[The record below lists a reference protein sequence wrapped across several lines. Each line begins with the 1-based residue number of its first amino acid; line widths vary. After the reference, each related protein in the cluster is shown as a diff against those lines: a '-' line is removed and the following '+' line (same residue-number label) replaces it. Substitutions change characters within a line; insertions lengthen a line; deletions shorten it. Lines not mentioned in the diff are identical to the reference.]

1 MKLKAVTA
9 IALVMS
15 ALSLQGCVNSLGE
28 EEFTCPNLK
37 KGGVCGGPRDVY
49 KLTNNRVSLENLTQ
63 EELNAYRNGQNTNSV
78 SLYEVDGEHKQ
89 TINSNKANKANNS
102 KLKNKSNK
110 HSSAN
115 NVTYA
120 ARGDGQQ
127 TPDNYERPEALPQ
140 TRFSYQQ
147 NQYEQ
152 WPSNNEP
159 LAPEPLATLEP
170 AQVMRVLI
178 ASYTDSDGLLHMP
191 GYTFVEVT
199 PRRWN
204 YGEAANDRPS
214 RVVPLEV
221 TRKSEEQFNRARNRS
236 KGVDAMEV
244 VNPMN
249 RTK

>member
-1 MKLKAVTA
+1 MKFKLLTTLT
-9 IALVMS
+9 IVMS
-15 ALSLQGCVNSLGE
+15 ALSLQGCINSLGK
-28 EEFTCPNLK
+28 EEFSCPNLK

-63 EELNAYRNGQNTNSV
+63 EELDAYRNGQNNQTV
-78 SLYEVDGEHKQ
+78 SLYESDGETKQ
-89 TINSNKANKANNS
+89 VVGSTGEKTQ
-102 KLKNKSNK
+102 LKNKTTDRGLSDN
-110 HSSAN
+110 S
-115 NVTYA
+115 VTYA

-127 TPDNYERPEALPQ
+127 TPDNYQTPEVLPQ

-147 NQYEQ
+147 NKYEQ
-152 WPSNNEP
+152 WPSNSEP

-204 YGEAANDRPS
+204 YGEAANERPS

-221 TRKSEEQFNRARNRS
+221 KRRSEEQFNRARNRS
-236 KGVDAMEV
+236 NGVDAMEV

>member
-1 MKLKAVTA
+1 MKFKLLTTLTIV
-9 IALVMS
+9 IS
-15 ALSLQGCVNSLGE
+15 ALGLQGCVNSLGN
-28 EEFTCPNLK
+28 EEFSCPNLK

-49 KLTNNRVSLENLTQ
+49 KLTNNRVSLEKLTQ
-63 EELNAYRNGQNTNSV
+63 EELDAYRNGQNNQTV
-78 SLYEVDGEHKQ
+78 SLYNNDGETTQ
-89 TINSNKANKANNS
+89 VVGKAGHNT
-102 KLKNKSNK
+102 KLEKKEGRE
-110 HSSAN
+110 HLDN

-127 TPDNYERPEALPQ
+127 TADNYQTPEALPQ

-147 NQYEQ
+147 NKFEQ
-152 WPSNNEP
+152 WPSNSEP

-204 YGEAANDRPS
+204 YGEAANERPS

-221 TRKSEEQFNRARNRS
+221 KRRSEEQFDRARNRS
-236 KGVDAMEV
+236 NGVDAMEV

>member
-1 MKLKAVTA
+1 MKFKLLTTLT
-9 IALVMS
+9 LVIS
-15 ALSLQGCVNSLGE
+15 ALSLQGCVNSLGK

-63 EELNAYRNGQNTNSV
+63 EELNAYRNGQNTNQV
-78 SLYEVDGEHKQ
+78 SLYESDGETKQ
-89 TINSNKANKANNS
+89 VITNQNKTT
-102 KLKNKSNK
+102 KLENKSSKRGTDN
-110 HSSAN
+110 S
-115 NVTYA
+115 VTYA

-127 TPDNYERPEALPQ
+127 TPDNYQTPEVLPQ

-199 PRRWN
+199 PRRWS

-221 TRKSEEQFNRARNRS
+221 KRRSEEQFNRARNRS
-236 KGVDAMEV
+236 NGVDAMEV
-244 VNPMN
+244 VNPIN
-249 RTK
+249 RKK

>member
-1 MKLKAVTA
+1 MKFKILTT
-9 IALVMS
+9 ISILLGS
-15 ALSLQGCVNSLGE
+15 LSLQGCVNSIGQ

-63 EELNAYRNGQNTNSV
+63 EELNAYRNGQDTSSV
-78 SLYEVDGEHKQ
+78 SMYVTDGEKKQ
-89 TINSNKANKANNS
+89 VITNNQDKSMVANKQGAQAT
-102 KLKNKSNK
+102 SNDT
-110 HSSAN
+110 
-115 NVTYA
+115 TYV
-120 ARGDGQQ
+120 ARGDGQH
-127 TPDNYERPEALPQ
+127 TPNNYQAPEVLPQ
-140 TRFSYQQ
+140 TRFSYHQ

-152 WPSNNEP
+152 WPNNNEP

-178 ASYTDSDGLLHMP
+178 ASYTDSEGLLHMP

-204 YGEAANDRPS
+204 YGEAANERPS

-221 TRKSEEQFNRARNRS
+221 KRRSEEQFNRARNRS
-236 KGVDAMEV
+236 NGVDAMEV
-244 VNPMN
+244 VNPLN
-249 RTK
+249 RSN

>member
-1 MKLKAVTA
+1 MKFKLLTTLT
-9 IALVMS
+9 LVMS
-15 ALSLQGCVNSLGE
+15 ALSLQGCVNSLGK

-63 EELNAYRNGQNTNSV
+63 EELNAYRNGQNTNHV
-78 SLYEVDGEHKQ
+78 SLYESDGETKQ
-89 TINSNKANKANNS
+89 VISNKNKTT
-102 KLKNKSNK
+102 KLENKSSKRNTD
-110 HSSAN
+110 N
-115 NVTYA
+115 GVTYA

-127 TPDNYERPEALPQ
+127 TPDNYQTPEALPQ

-199 PRRWN
+199 PRRWS

-221 TRKSEEQFNRARNRS
+221 KRRSEEQFNRARNRS
-236 KGVDAMEV
+236 NGVDAMEV

>member
-1 MKLKAVTA
+1 MKFKILTTLT
-9 IALVMS
+9 LVIS
-15 ALSLQGCVNSLGE
+15 ALSLQGCVNSLGK

-63 EELNAYRNGQNTNSV
+63 EELNAYRNGQNTNHV
-78 SLYEVDGEHKQ
+78 SLYESDGETKQ
-89 TINSNKANKANNS
+89 VITNQNKTT
-102 KLKNKSNK
+102 KLENKSSKRGTDNG
-110 HSSAN
+110 
-115 NVTYA
+115 VTYE

-127 TPDNYERPEALPQ
+127 TPDNYQTPEVLPQ

-199 PRRWN
+199 PRRWS

-221 TRKSEEQFNRARNRS
+221 KRRSEEQFNRARNRS
-236 KGVDAMEV
+236 NGVDAMEV
-244 VNPMN
+244 VNPIN
-249 RTK
+249 RKK

>member
-1 MKLKAVTA
+1 MKYKLFAS
-9 IALVMS
+9 MS
-15 ALSLQGCVNSLGE
+15 LILGSLSLQGCVNSLGQ

-63 EELNAYRNGQNTNSV
+63 EELNAYRASQDTKAV
-78 SLYEVDGEHKQ
+78 SLYQEQGEMKQ
-89 TINSNKANKANNS
+89 VIKSKST
-102 KLKNKSNK
+102 KLKSKDENASYDN
-110 HSSAN
+110 SD
-115 NVTYA
+115 VTYA

-127 TPDNYERPEALPQ
+127 TPNNYQTPEALPQ

-152 WPSNNEP
+152 WPGNNEP

-178 ASYTDSDGLLHMP
+178 TSYTDSEGMLHMP

-199 PRRWN
+199 PRKWN
-204 YGEAANDRPS
+204 YGEAANERPS

-221 TRKSEEQFNRARNRS
+221 KRRSDKQFDRARNRAN
-236 KGVDAMEV
+236 GVDAMEV

-249 RTK
+249 RSKQ

>member
-1 MKLKAVTA
+1 MKYKLFAS
-9 IALVMS
+9 MS
-15 ALSLQGCVNSLGE
+15 LILGSLSLQGCVNSLGQ

-37 KGGVCGGPRDVY
+37 KGGICGGPRDVY

-63 EELNAYRNGQNTNSV
+63 EELNAYRAGQDTKAV
-78 SLYEVDGEHKQ
+78 SLYDTQGEMKQ
-89 TINSNKANKANNS
+89 VIKSKST
-102 KLKNKSNK
+102 KLKNIDENT
-110 HSSAN
+110 SSDN
-115 NVTYA
+115 SDVTYA

-127 TPDNYERPEALPQ
+127 TPDNYQAPKALPQ

-152 WPSNNEP
+152 WPANNEP

-178 ASYTDSDGLLHMP
+178 TSYTDSEGMLHMP

-199 PRRWN
+199 PRKWN
-204 YGEAANDRPS
+204 YGEAANERPS

-221 TRKSEEQFNRARNRS
+221 KRRSDKQFDRARNRAN
-236 KGVDAMEV
+236 GVDAMGV

-249 RTK
+249 RSKQ